1 MNGKDYIEKLLV
13 VGCAALSLIP
23 FAGILLSIAVGIAFG
38 AQWGFAL
45 AAVLVVAVALYVIS
59 LIGGPNE

>member
-1 MNGKDYIEKLLV
+1 MNNRDYTEKLLV

-45 AAVLVVAVALYVIS
+45 ASVLAAADALYVIS
-59 LIGGPNE
+59 VIGGSNE

>member
-1 MNGKDYIEKLLV
+1 MDGKDYIEKLLV

-45 AAVLVVAVALYVIS
+45 AAVLVVVVALYVIS